1 MTTRGGFASQK
12 FKFLN
17 NEYEVEK
24 FITNISELKNLYK
37 VGKAVALILGSLFFI
52 SAVEFSI
59 SIIWPDLS
67 NRWYLFLQTNWL
79 IVIFKLHNGLIHVID
94 NPLYGLN
101 IFDMIIMVL
110 FSILSFAI
118 SNILKKVNR
127 IWPPIAFALSV
138 ISIMLFIITQM
149 VGRSTIMLSV
159 LIFSFV
165 MLRKKALNKTT
176 IYAGILGG
184 IFLFTGDLTV
194 GIDSNMITILFG
206 IGYVLLTLW
215 FFLIGRKLFLFDR

>member
-67 NRWYLFLQTNWL
+67 NRWYLFLQTNWFS
-79 IVIFKLHNGLIHVID
+79 VIFNLHNVLIPVID

-165 MLRKKALNKTT
+165 MLRNKALNKTT

-184 IFLFTGDLTV
+184 IFLFIGDLTV